1 MTHRPQRRPPFR
13 AGRASRPGAVLRST
27 FLATAFGIASLA
39 GCTANEPPEP
49 VAIERPAAPRAA
61 PPSGSPESSR
71 GERSAERPGSG
82 DETPG
87 DETPDEDASSE
98 PSEAPGERA
107 EDDSDST
114 VILIESGAGEKRKS
128 LLEAAAEAREGRKNA
143 KAPLV
148 RITNENLHEFQDAE
162 LTFAEPSEDED
173 SEPGAEEDRTAAAE
187 GDSERESTDGQGGAS
202 GAGESAEDG
211 EEADVPLEER
221 GEQYWRSRVLDVRRN
236 LREAVEEERELEER
250 VASLRRSFYAEDD
263 PYVRDGQIK
272 QAWDRALGRL
282 ATARHEIEQL
292 RRELSDTLEEG
303 RRAGALP
310 GWLREGI
317 ELEPSFEE
325 DEEPTDDREPGDLSV
340 HEPEELETVEPDEPP
355 DESP

>member
-1 MTHRPQRRPPFR
+1 MTARLQRPSPPREGCPRRL
-13 AGRASRPGAVLRST
+13 GTDLRSA
-27 FLATAFGIASLA
+27 LWIAAFGVAWLA
-39 GCTANEPPEP
+39 GCTATEPPEP
-49 VAIERPAAPRAA
+49 AGLERPAAPAAA
-61 PPSGSPESSR
+61 PPGAPGTAE
-71 GERSAERPGSG
+71 GERSASG
-82 DETPG
+82 DAGPG
-87 DETPDEDASSE
+87 QAGRDDGSSGEAAGAADQREEDE
-98 PSEAPGERA
+98 
-107 EDDSDST
+107 SDST

-143 KAPLV
+143 EAPLV

-162 LTFAEPSEDED
+162 LTFAEPSDDEA
-173 SEPGAEEDRTAAAE
+173 SEPDAGEDGGDRTE
-187 GDSERESTDGQGGAS
+187 P
-202 GAGESAEDG
+202 ESAREQATGDG
-211 EEADVPLEER
+211 EQADVPLEER
-221 GEQYWRSRVLDVRRN
+221 GEQYWRSRVLEVRRS
-236 LREAVEEERELEER
+236 LREAVEEEQELEER

-263 PYVRDGQIK
+263 PYVRDGRIK

-340 HEPEELETVEPDEPP
+340 HQSEELETVEPDEPP
-355 DESP
+355 DDSP

>member
-1 MTHRPQRRPPFR
+1 MTARPPRRPPLR
-13 AGRASRPGAVLRST
+13 EERTRRPGAILWST
-27 FLATAFGIASLA
+27 LWIAAFGLALLA

-49 VAIERPAAPRAA
+49 AGLEPPATPRAA
-61 PPSGSPESSR
+61 PPPGAPGDGE
-71 GERSAERPGSG
+71 GERPATREDSRDDGGADEEAAGAAAGTSDDRADG
-82 DETPG
+82 D
-87 DETPDEDASSE
+87 D
-98 PSEAPGERA
+98 
-107 EDDSDST
+107 DST
-114 VILIESGAGEKRKS
+114 VILIESGTGEKRKS
-128 LLEAAAEAREGRKNA
+128 LLEAAADAREGRQNA
-143 KAPLV
+143 DPPLV
-148 RITNENLHEFQDAE
+148 RITDENLHEFQDAE
-162 LTFAEPSEDED
+162 LTFAQPSEDEA
-173 SEPGAEEDRTAAAE
+173 SESGAEP
-187 GDSERESTDGQGGAS
+187 DSERDSA
-202 GAGESAEDG
+202 AGEDGVSGEGKSGNDG
-211 EEADVPLEER
+211 ERADVRLEER
-221 GEQYWRSRVLDVRRN
+221 GEQYWRSRVLDIRRN
-236 LREAVEEERELEER
+236 LREATEKERELEER

-325 DEEPTDDREPGDLSV
+325 GEEPTDDREPGDLSV

-355 DESP
+355 DDSP